1 MLASWARALWH
12 GRFAAPSPPR
22 CCLLSLL
29 PVSHPPRQRQL
40 HIPPRCSQ
48 RAVLGTRYVT
58 CASSSANTVA
68 LVVLLALVAM
78 AAEGAPDTAAAV
90 AKPTT
95 AELNARPGRTLTER
109 AHEAER
115 RIVQKYN
122 EHNAS
127 VADRFPKTGKT
138 LTERA
143 ADAERKI
150 AARYAVANDA
160 NAHNFPKTGKSLM
173 ERAAEAEK
181 KRRENKAVTYGKK
194 PE

>member
-1 MLASWARALWH
+1 MGGAPWPPARI
-12 GRFAAPSPPR
+12 GRSAAPSPA
-22 CCLLSLL
+22 CLLIIEFATRVRSYPAQPARLTLGSLSGGYIRGCTATRSL
-29 PVSHPPRQRQL
+29 RTPRSPPV
-40 HIPPRCSQ
+40 
-48 RAVLGTRYVT
+48 
-58 CASSSANTVA
+58 
-68 LVVLLALVAM
+68 LALVAM
-78 AAEGAPDTAAAV
+78 AAEGAPETAA
-90 AKPTT
+90 

-181 KRRENKAVTYGKK
+181 KRRENKAATYGKK

>member
-1 MLASWARALWH
+1 MK
-12 GRFAAPSPPR
+12 
-22 CCLLSLL
+22 
-29 PVSHPPRQRQL
+29 
-40 HIPPRCSQ
+40 I
-48 RAVLGTRYVT
+48 
-58 CASSSANTVA
+58 N
-68 LVVLLALVAM
+68 
-78 AAEGAPDTAAAV
+78 
-90 AKPTT
+90 
-95 AELNARPGRTLTER
+95 
-109 AHEAER
+109 
-115 RIVQKYN
+115 QKYN

-181 KRRENKAVTYGKK
+181 KRRENKAATYGKK

>member
-1 MLASWARALWH
+1 MAWAVC
-12 GRFAAPSPPR
+12 SPVSV
-22 CCLLSLL
+22 SLL
-29 PVSHPPRQRQL
+29 FIEFAPCVTRGSWLPQHRVSCIFAFCL
-40 HIPPRCSQ
+40 
-48 RAVLGTRYVT
+48 AVHNALSWNVT
-58 CASSSANTVA
+58 CARRLPQHRRP

>member
-1 MLASWARALWH
+1 
-12 GRFAAPSPPR
+12 
-22 CCLLSLL
+22 
-29 PVSHPPRQRQL
+29 
-40 HIPPRCSQ
+40 
-48 RAVLGTRYVT
+48 
-58 CASSSANTVA
+58 
-68 LVVLLALVAM
+68 M
-78 AAEGAPDTAAAV
+78 AAEGAPETAAAA
-90 AKPTT
+90 AKPTA

-173 ERAAEAEK
+173 ERAAEADK
-181 KRRENKAVTYGKK
+181 KRRENKAATYGKK

>member
-1 MLASWARALWH
+1 
-12 GRFAAPSPPR
+12 
-22 CCLLSLL
+22 
-29 PVSHPPRQRQL
+29 
-40 HIPPRCSQ
+40 
-48 RAVLGTRYVT
+48 
-58 CASSSANTVA
+58 
-68 LVVLLALVAM
+68 M
-78 AAEGAPDTAAAV
+78 AAEGAPETAAAV
-90 AKPTT
+90 AKPTA

-109 AHEAER
+109 AAEAER

-122 EHNAS
+122 EHNAI
-127 VADRFPKTGKT
+127 ADRFPKTGKT

-160 NAHNFPKTGKSLM
+160 NAHNFPKTGKGLM

>member
-1 MLASWARALWH
+1 MHA
-12 GRFAAPSPPR
+12 AAPLV
-22 CCLLSLL
+22 LL
-29 PVSHPPRQRQL
+29 V
-40 HIPPRCSQ
+40 
-48 RAVLGTRYVT
+48 
-58 CASSSANTVA
+58 
-68 LVVLLALVAM
+68 LALVAM
-78 AAEGAPDTAAAV
+78 AAEGAPETA
-90 AKPTT
+90 AKPTA

-181 KRRENKAVTYGKK
+181 KRRENKAATYGKK

>member
-12 GRFAAPSPPR
+12 GRFAAPSPSR

-29 PVSHPPRQRQL
+29 PCHTRHANVSCIFRLAVHSAL
-40 HIPPRCSQ
+40 CWEHVTL
-48 RAVLGTRYVT
+48 RARRP
-58 CASSSANTVA
+58 ANTVA

>member
-1 MLASWARALWH
+1 MPCPAVTSADVTATR
-12 GRFAAPSPPR
+12 R
-22 CCLLSLL
+22 SLL
-29 PVSHPPRQRQL
+29 HAASPL
-40 HIPPRCSQ
+40 
-48 RAVLGTRYVT
+48 VL
-58 CASSSANTVA
+58 
-68 LVVLLALVAM
+68 LLLALVAM
-78 AAEGAPDTAAAV
+78 AAEGAPETAA
-90 AKPTT
+90 

-181 KRRENKAVTYGKK
+181 KRRENKAATYGKK